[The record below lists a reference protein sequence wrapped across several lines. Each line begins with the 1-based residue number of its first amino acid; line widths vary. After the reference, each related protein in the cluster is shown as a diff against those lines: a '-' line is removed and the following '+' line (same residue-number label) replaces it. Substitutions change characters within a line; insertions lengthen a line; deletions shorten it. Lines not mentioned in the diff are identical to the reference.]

1 MELGKTIRDRR
12 KEMGLTLDRLS
23 ELAGCSKPYLST
35 IETGK
40 ANPPGRDILL
50 KLEELLNFK
59 RGSLLELAYIQ
70 KMPPE
75 MRETLHSR
83 QLENVK
89 LRQMIKSMISGQ
101 GGGISAMVDRQQF
114 AYLEDDPS
122 ARGFVPVI
130 NKVAAGY
137 PVDFDDMGYPV
148 GFADDY
154 IKCPD
159 MADPNAFAVR
169 IIGDSMTPDYSEGN
183 IVVFSPSRAVNNGD
197 DCFVRFTDPHE
208 TTFKQ
213 VYFQEDGSVML
224 QPRNK
229 KYPPFVAPES
239 RVNGIYKAVMKYQ
252 PI

>member
-1 MELGKTIRDRR
+1 MEIGKTIRARR
-12 KEMGLTLDRLS
+12 KEMGLTLDKLS

-50 KLEELLNFK
+50 KLETLMGFK
-59 RGSLLELAYIQ
+59 RGSLLELAYVQ

-75 MRETLHSR
+75 IRETLESQH
-83 QLENVK
+83 LENVK
-89 LRQMIKSMISGQ
+89 LRQIIRTIISGYAD
-101 GGGISAMVDRQQF
+101 GATDMVDQQQLDYF
-114 AYLEDDPS
+114 DDDPS
-122 ARGFVPVI
+122 HRGFVPVI

-154 IKCPD
+154 IKCLD
-159 MADPNAFAVR
+159 IADPNAFAVR
-169 IIGDSMTPDYSEGN
+169 IIGDSMMPDYCEGN
-183 IVVFSPSRAVNNGD
+183 IVVFSPSRAVDNGD
-197 DCFVRFTDPHE
+197 DCFIRFSDPHE

-229 KYPPFVAPES
+229 KYSPFVAPPH

>member
-1 MELGKTIRDRR
+1 MELGKTIRAKR
-12 KEMGLTLDRLS
+12 KEMGLTLGKLS

-50 KLEELLNFK
+50 KLEDLLQFK

-75 MRETLHSR
+75 IRETLELQH
-83 QLENVK
+83 LENVK
-89 LRQMIKSMISGQ
+89 LRRIIRTMISGQ
-101 GGGISAMVDRQQF
+101 ADEAIATDDYQQLD
-114 AYLEDDPS
+114 YLDDDPVHN
-122 ARGFVPVI
+122 GFVPVI

-159 MADPNAFAVR
+159 IADPNAFAVR
-169 IIGDSMTPDYSEGN
+169 IIGDSMMPDYWEGN
-183 IVVFSPSRAVNNGD
+183 IVVFSPSRAVDNGD
-197 DCFVRFTDPHE
+197 DCFVRFSDPHE

-229 KYPPFVAPES
+229 KYPPLVAPQN
-239 RVNGIYKAVMKYQ
+239 RINGIYKAVMKYQ

>member
-1 MELGKTIRDRR
+1 MELGKTIRTRR
-12 KEMGLTLDRLS
+12 KEMGLTLGTLS

-35 IETGK
+35 VETGK
-40 ANPPGRDILL
+40 ANPPGKDILL

-59 RGSLLELAYIQ
+59 RGSLLELAYMQ

-75 MRETLHSR
+75 IRETLESR
-83 QLENVK
+83 HLENVK
-89 LRQMIKSMISGQ
+89 LRQIIRTMISGHSD
-101 GGGISAMVDRQQF
+101 GITAMVDHQQF
-114 AYLEDDPS
+114 DFFDDDPTT
-122 ARGFVPVI
+122 RGFVPII

-159 MADPNAFAVR
+159 IADPNAFAVR
-169 IIGDSMTPDYSEGN
+169 IIGDSMMPDYLEGN
-183 IVVFSPSRAVNNGD
+183 IVVFSPSRAVDNGD
-197 DCFVRFTDPHE
+197 DCFVRFSDPHE

-213 VYFQEDGSVML
+213 VYFQEDGSVVL

-229 KYPPFVAPES
+229 KYPPLVAPQN
-239 RVNGIYKAVMKYQ
+239 RINGIYKAVMKYQ